1 MHREIIEVAQSNLT
15 PMQCLDAIASYA
27 QEIPKIVC
35 LCGST
40 KFKAQFEEANKQ
52 ETLKGNIV
60 LSVGFF
66 GHQEAIPPD
75 EETKQALDN
84 LHLKKIDLA
93 DEVLVIN
100 PNQYIG
106 ASTRQEIA
114 YATKLGKPIRYLE
127 QPILER

>member
-1 MHREIIEVAQSNLT
+1 MQKETVEVGYSEMS
-15 PMQCLDAIASYA
+15 PSKCLDAIFAYA
-27 QEIPKIVC
+27 QNIPKIVC